1 MILAFFERLLQIFV
15 NSLDGTSCTMYLLF
29 LTELQ
34 YVSRLLF
41 KKSHVDS
48 SNINH
53 IYPRIL
59 LAILCYGPCYF
70 AQCRDQAYGPAVPLT
85 NDRTFLNYYYFLK
98 NCCFH
103 FIDRKVILNASL
115 TCQLWSI
122 AQQGTY
128 CVGETDPN
136 QLKGLCFLF

>member
-15 NSLDGTSCTMYLLF
+15 NSLDGTSWTMCLLF

-34 YVSRLLF
+34 CFQASLQ
-41 KKSHVDS
+41 KSHVDS

-59 LAILCYGPCYF
+59 LTILCYGPCYF

-85 NDRTFLNYYYFLK
+85 NNRTFFNYFFLK

-115 TCQLWSI
+115 TCQVWSI
-122 AQQGTY
+122 AQQGIY
-128 CVGETDPN
+128 CVGVIYQLSIAGTD
-136 QLKGLCFLF
+136 